1 MMSVVFATGF
11 FQAMNQLA
19 AKEQAACTSFITMF
33 QSNPKQPGISLERL
47 AKGKHLWSGRV
58 TQELRAILY
67 QDDDAWL
74 LLHVDHHD
82 AAYRWAEHREIGRHP
97 VTGALQIIDVIE
109 TVIEKKVEKK
119 KAAGLFDDRDDAY
132 LISLGVPPTWL
143 PVVRQIA
150 TDDDLLEVGAKL
162 PEDVFDRLL
171 RLNGGELVT
180 PPAPVPA
187 TKPLEI
193 AASASAGFYV
203 VTDAADLAAV
213 LAAPLDRW
221 IAFLH
226 PSQRAIVD
234 ASPRGAIKVTGSA
247 GTGKTVVA
255 MHRARTLARRHLR
268 VLLTSFVTTL
278 CENLQRNLRKLCTKD
293 ELARIVVT
301 TIDKQALAIARKVDG
316 KLQPAVPEQVKKL
329 VSELAGRHAA
339 QFPPAFVVGE
349 WEAVVDAHGLATW
362 AEYRTASRTGR
373 GKPLSVADRKVL
385 WQVYGNVLATLGVRH
400 EATWSILCRRAT
412 AALETGEVKSPFDA
426 VIVDEL
432 QDLRPTA
439 LRLIRALVGPH
450 PEYLMLVG
458 DAGQRI
464 YAGKVALSSLGID
477 VRGRSHVLRLN
488 YRTTEQIRRAAD
500 LIASEST
507 DDLDDGAEDRTS
519 TRSLLRGPSPTFA
532 AFPQR
537 PAELIDA
544 VRWIKECRARGIAAE
559 EIAAFSRTTKRSEE
573 LEAKL
578 SSEGVA
584 AAGLDDEHVT
594 PGAIQVG
601 TMHRAKGLEF
611 KAVLVIDASAD
622 TLPSPGLMKSAI
634 DPQDRDNAL
643 ARERQLLYVAMTR
656 ARDLVRV
663 TWTGKPSP
671 FLVPVLSSEEASTT

>member
-1 MMSVVFATGF
+1 MSVLVTGGF
-11 FQAMNQLA
+11 FQAMNQLP
-19 AKEQAACTSFITMF
+19 AKEQAACTAFLTMF
-33 QSNPKQPGISLERL
+33 HANPKQPGISLERL
-47 AKGKHLWSGRV
+47 DGISKHLWSGRV
-58 TQELRAILY
+58 TQDLRAILY
-67 QDDDAWL
+67 HEGDGWL

-82 AAYRWAEHREIGRHP
+82 PAYRWAERRDIARHP
-97 VTGALQIIDVIE
+97 VTGALQIVEVVE
-109 TVIEKKVEKK
+109 TVIEKQVEKK
-119 KAAGLFDDRDDAY
+119 KIAALFKDRDDAY
-132 LISLGVPPTWL
+132 LVSLGVPPSWL
-143 PVVRQIA
+143 PVVRQII
-150 TDDDLLEVGAKL
+150 TDDDLLEVGSKL

-171 RLNGGELVT
+171 RLSAGELVT
-180 PPAPVPA
+180 PPVPVPA
-187 TKPLEI
+187 TKPLET

-226 PSQRAIVD
+226 PSQRAIVE
-234 ASPRGAIKVTGSA
+234 ATPRGAVKVTGSA

-255 MHRARTLARRHLR
+255 MHRARALARRNLR

-278 CENLQRNLRKLCTKD
+278 CDNLQRNLRKFCTKA
-293 ELARIVVT
+293 ELARITVS
-301 TIDKQALAIARKVDG
+301 TIDKQALSIARKIDG

-329 VSELAGRHAA
+329 VTELAGRYAA
-339 QFPPAFVVGE
+339 QFPPGFVVAE
-349 WEAVVDAHGLATW
+349 WDAVVDAQGLATW

-385 WQVYGNVLATLGVRH
+385 WQVYGNALATLETRH
-400 EATWSILCRRAT
+400 EATWSILCRRAIS
-412 AALETGEVKSPFDA
+412 ALDTGEVQSPFDA

-439 LRLIRALVGPH
+439 LRLIRALVSAH
-450 PEYLMLVG
+450 PEHLMLVG

-477 VRGRSHVLRLN
+477 VRGRSHVLRIN

-500 LIASEST
+500 LVEAEST
-507 DDLDDGAEDRTS
+507 DDLDDGTEDRTS
-519 TRSLLRGPSPTFA
+519 TRSLLRGPAPTFVG
-532 AFPQR
+532 FPTR
-537 PAELIDA
+537 PAELTDA

-559 EIAAFSRTTKRSEE
+559 EIAVFARTAKRADEV
-573 LEAKL
+573 EAKL
-578 SSEGVA
+578 STSGVA
-584 AAGLDDEHVT
+584 AAGLDDEQVT

-622 TLPSPGLMKSAI
+622 ALPSPGLMKAAV

-656 ARDLVRV
+656 ARDLLRV
-663 TWTGKPSP
+663 TWTAKPSP
-671 FLVPVLSSEEASTT
+671 FLDPVASPGEASTS

>member
-1 MMSVVFATGF
+1 MSVVFSTGF

-58 TQELRAILY
+58 TQDLRAILY

-119 KAAGLFDDRDDAY
+119 KAAGLFDGRDDAY
-132 LISLGVPPTWL
+132 LMSLGVPPTWL
-143 PVVRQIA
+143 PVVRQIV
-150 TDDDLLEVGAKL
+150 TDDDLLEVGTKL

-171 RLNGGELVT
+171 RLNSGELVT

-203 VTDAADLAAV
+203 VADAADLAAV

-226 PSQRAIVD
+226 PSQRALVD

-255 MHRARTLARRHLR
+255 MHRARTLARRDLR

-278 CENLQRNLRKLCTKD
+278 CDNLQRNLRKLCTKD
-293 ELARIVVT
+293 ELARIVVN

-329 VSELAGRHAA
+329 VGELAGRHAA
-339 QFPPAFVVGE
+339 QFPPAFVIAE
-349 WEAVVDAHGLATW
+349 WEAVVDAHGLAAW
-362 AEYRTASRTGR
+362 PEYRTASRTGR

-385 WQVYGNVLATLGVRH
+385 WQVYGNVLATLGARH

-439 LRLIRALVGPH
+439 LRLIRALVGAH
-450 PEYLMLVG
+450 PEHLMLVG

-477 VRGRSHVLRLN
+477 VRGRSHVLRIN

-507 DDLDDGAEDRTS
+507 DDLDNGTEDRTS

-537 PAELIDA
+537 PAELADA

-559 EIAAFSRTTKRSEE
+559 EIAVFSRTTKRSEE

-656 ARDLVRV
+656 ARDLLRV

-671 FLVPVLSSEEASTT
+671 FLAPVLSSEEVPTS

>member
-1 MMSVVFATGF
+1 MSVLVTGGF
-11 FQAMNQLA
+11 FQAMNQLP
-19 AKEQAACTSFITMF
+19 AKEQAACTSFLTMF
-33 QSNPKQPGISLERL
+33 HSNPKQPGISMERL
-47 AKGKHLWSGRV
+47 DGVSKHLWSGRV
-58 TQELRAILY
+58 TQDLRAIIY
-67 QDDDAWL
+67 QEDDSWL
-74 LLHVDHHD
+74 LLYVDHHD
-82 AAYRWAEHREIGRHP
+82 PAYRWAERRDVGRHP
-97 VTGALQIIDVIE
+97 NTGALQIVEVVE
-109 TVIEKKVEKK
+109 TVVERKIEKR
-119 KAAGLFDDRDDAY
+119 KAAGLFDDRADAY
-132 LISLGVPPTWL
+132 LLSLGVPPTWV
-143 PVVRQIA
+143 PVVRQIV

-171 RLNGGELVT
+171 RLNAGELVT

-187 TKPLEI
+187 TKPLET

-203 VTDAADLAAV
+203 VTDTADLAAV

-226 PSQRAIVD
+226 PSQRAIVE
-234 ASPRGAIKVTGSA
+234 ANPRGAVKVTGSA

-255 MHRARTLARRHLR
+255 MHRARALARRELR
-268 VLLTSFVTTL
+268 VLLTSFVSTL
-278 CENLQRNLRKLCTKD
+278 CDNLQRNLRKLCTKD
-293 ELARIVVT
+293 ELARIAVS

-316 KLQPAVPEQVKKL
+316 KLQPAVPDQVRKL
-329 VSELAGRHAA
+329 VVELAGRYAI
-339 QFPPAFVVGE
+339 QFPPAFVVAE
-349 WEAVVDAHGLATW
+349 WDAVVDAQGLANW
-362 AEYRTASRTGR
+362 AEYRTTSRTGR

-385 WQVYGNVLATLGVRH
+385 WQVYGNVLATLETRH

-439 LRLIRALVGPH
+439 LRLIRALVGTR
-450 PEYLMLVG
+450 PENLMLVG

-477 VRGRSHVLRLN
+477 VRGRGTVLRIN
-488 YRTTEQIRRAAD
+488 YRTTEQIRRVAD
-500 LIASEST
+500 LVASEST
-507 DDLDDGAEDRTS
+507 DDLDDGTEDRTS
-519 TRSLLRGPSPTFA
+519 TRSLLRGPAPTFA
-532 AFPQR
+532 AFSDR
-537 PAELIDA
+537 TAEIVDA
-544 VRWIKECRARGIAAE
+544 VRWIKECRGKGLAAE
-559 EIAAFSRTTKRSEE
+559 EIAVFARTTKRADEV
-573 LEAKL
+573 EAKL

-611 KAVLVIDASAD
+611 KAVLVIDTSAD

-656 ARDLVRV
+656 ARDLLRV

-671 FLVPVLSSEEASTT
+671 FLTPVVPAGESST

>member
-1 MMSVVFATGF
+1 MSVLVTAGF
-11 FQAMNQLA
+11 FQAMNQLP
-19 AKEQAACTSFITMF
+19 AKEQAACTSFLTMF
-33 QSNPKQPGISLERL
+33 HANPKQPGISLERL
-47 AKGKHLWSGRV
+47 DKGKHLWSGRV
-58 TQELRAILY
+58 TQDLRAILY

-82 AAYRWAEHREIGRHP
+82 PAYRWAEHRDVGRHP

-109 TVIEKKVEKK
+109 TVVEKK
-119 KAAGLFDDRDDAY
+119 LEKKKVAGLFDGRDDAY
-132 LISLGVPPTWL
+132 LVSLGVPPTWL
-143 PVVRQIA
+143 PVVRQIVN
-150 TDDDLLEVGAKL
+150 DDDLLEVGAKL

-171 RLNGGELVT
+171 RLNSGELVT

-247 GTGKTVVA
+247 GTGKTVIA
-255 MHRARTLARRHLR
+255 MHRARTLARRDLR

-278 CENLQRNLRKLCTKD
+278 CDNLQRNLRKLCTKD
-293 ELARIVVT
+293 ELAHIVVS
-301 TIDKQALAIARKVDG
+301 TIDKQALAIARKVNS
-316 KLQPAVPEQVKKL
+316 KLQPAVPDQVKKL
-329 VSELAGRHAA
+329 VTEFAGRHAA
-339 QFPPAFVVGE
+339 QFSPAFVVAE
-349 WEAVVDAHGLATW
+349 WEAVVNAQGLATW

-373 GKPLSVADRKVL
+373 GKPLSVAYRKVL
-385 WQVYGNVLATLGVRH
+385 WQVYGNVLATLGARH
-400 EATWSILCRRAT
+400 EATWSILSRRAT
-412 AALETGEVKSPFDA
+412 AALLGGEVKSPFDA

-439 LRLIRALVGPH
+439 LQLIRALVGSH
-450 PEYLMLVG
+450 PEHLMLVG

-464 YAGKVALSSLGID
+464 YAGKVGLSSLGID
-477 VRGRSHVLRLN
+477 VRGRSHVLRIN

-507 DDLDDGAEDRTS
+507 DDLDDGSEDRTA
-519 TRSLLRGPSPTFA
+519 TRSLLRGPAPTFA
-532 AFPQR
+532 PFPQR
-537 PAELIDA
+537 PAELLDA
-544 VRWIKECRARGIAAE
+544 VRWIKECRGKGIAPE
-559 EIAAFSRTTKRSEE
+559 EIAVFSRTTKRADE

-578 SSEGVA
+578 SSEGIA

-611 KAVLVIDASAD
+611 KAVLVIDACAD

-656 ARDLVRV
+656 ARDLLRV
-663 TWTGKPSP
+663 TWSGKPSP
-671 FLVPVLSSEEASTT
+671 FLSPVLSSEEIPTP